1 MVISVEATSRI
12 DYLFLGNDVAL
23 YLGPGMAR
31 TICPG
36 RKKEERERQLKGLAL
51 IMSAQ
56 AGKVSDESTRINSV
70 TYSDEVM
77 RISYTLT
84 KVTKNEIDSDEFT
97 KDAKALAASAF
108 CNEKGLGQFVKSG
121 LSIDL
126 LYKDSTSSP
135 IVEFQIGKSDCL

>member
-1 MVISVEATSRI
+1 MKQNRGII
-12 DYLFLGNDVAL
+12 LFFSAMTFLFILVQVWHAKS
-23 YLGPGMAR
+23 AQEE
-31 TICPG
+31 
-36 RKKEERERQLKGLAL
+36 KKQERERQLKGLAL
-51 IMSAQ
+51 IMSVQ
-56 AGKVSDESTRINSV
+56 SGKVSDDSTRVDSV

-84 KVTKNEIDSDEFT
+84 KVTKDEIDSDEFT
-97 KDAKALAASAF
+97 KDARAIAASAF

-135 IVEFQIGKSDCL
+135 IVNFQIGKSDCL

>member
-1 MVISVEATSRI
+1 
-12 DYLFLGNDVAL
+12 
-23 YLGPGMAR
+23 
-31 TICPG
+31 
-36 RKKEERERQLKGLAL
+36 
-51 IMSAQ
+51 MSAQ
-56 AGKVSDESTRINSV
+56 AGKVSDNSTRVDSV
-70 TYSDEVM
+70 TYSDEIM

-84 KVTKNEIDSDEFT
+84 QFTKNEIDSDEFT

>member
-1 MVISVEATSRI
+1 MKQYRGLIVFFSATTLLFILAQLWHTQSAPVE
-12 DYLFLGNDVAL
+12 
-23 YLGPGMAR
+23 
-31 TICPG
+31 
-36 RKKEERERQLKGLAL
+36 KKEERERQLKDLAL

-56 AGKVSDESTRINSV
+56 AGKVSDNSTRVDSV
-70 TYSDEVM
+70 TYSDEIM

-84 KVTKNEIDSDEFT
+84 QFTKNEIDSDEFT

>member
-1 MVISVEATSRI
+1 M
-12 DYLFLGNDVAL
+12 LFILAQVWHTQSA
-23 YLGPGMAR
+23 PEE
-31 TICPG
+31 
-36 RKKEERERQLKGLAL
+36 KKEERERQLKGLAL
-51 IMSAQ
+51 IMGAQ
-56 AGKVSDESTRINSV
+56 SGKVSDESTRVDSV

-84 KVTKNEIDSDEFT
+84 KFT
-97 KDAKALAASAF
+97 KDEIDVDEFAKDARALAASAF

-135 IVEFQIGKSDCL
+135 VVEVQIGKSDCL

>member
-1 MVISVEATSRI
+1 M
-12 DYLFLGNDVAL
+12 G
-23 YLGPGMAR
+23 
-31 TICPG
+31 
-36 RKKEERERQLKGLAL
+36 
-51 IMSAQ
+51 AQ
-56 AGKVSDESTRINSV
+56 SGKVSDESTRVDSV

-84 KVTKNEIDSDEFT
+84 KFTKNEIDADEFA
-97 KDAKALAASAF
+97 KDARALATSAF

-135 IVEFQIGKSDCL
+135 VVEFQIGKSDCL

>member
-1 MVISVEATSRI
+1 MKQNRGMI
-12 DYLFLGNDVAL
+12 LFFLAMTLLFILVQVWHAKS
-23 YLGPGMAR
+23 AR
-31 TICPG
+31 K
-36 RKKEERERQLKGLAL
+36 RKTG
-51 IMSAQ
+51 
-56 AGKVSDESTRINSV
+56 AGAPTQRARAHHECAVRKVSDDSTRVDSV

-84 KVTKNEIDSDEFT
+84 KVTKDEIDSEEFT
-97 KDAKALAASAF
+97 KNARAIAASAF

-135 IVEFQIGKSDCL
+135 IVNFQIGKSDCL

>member
-1 MVISVEATSRI
+1 
-12 DYLFLGNDVAL
+12 
-23 YLGPGMAR
+23 MAQVWHAQSA
-31 TICPG
+31 PEE
-36 RKKEERERQLKGLAL
+36 KKEERERQLKGLAL

-56 AGKVSDESTRINSV
+56 SGKVSDESTRIDSV

>member
-1 MVISVEATSRI
+1 L
-12 DYLFLGNDVAL
+12 LFILAQVWHTQSA
-23 YLGPGMAR
+23 PEE
-31 TICPG
+31 
-36 RKKEERERQLKGLAL
+36 KKEERERQLKGLAL
-51 IMSAQ
+51 IMGAQ
-56 AGKVSDESTRINSV
+56 SGKVSDDSTRVDSV

-77 RISYTLT
+77 RISYTL
-84 KVTKNEIDSDEFT
+84 KNVTKDEIDSDEFT

-135 IVEFQIGKSDCL
+135 VAEFQIGKSDCL

>member
-1 MVISVEATSRI
+1 M
-12 DYLFLGNDVAL
+12 LFILAQVWHTQSA
-23 YLGPGMAR
+23 PEE
-31 TICPG
+31 
-36 RKKEERERQLKGLAL
+36 KKEERERQLKGLAL
-51 IMSAQ
+51 IMGAQ
-56 AGKVSDESTRINSV
+56 SGKVSDDSTRVDSV

-77 RISYTLT
+77 RISYTL
-84 KVTKNEIDSDEFT
+84 KNVTKDEIDSDEFT

-135 IVEFQIGKSDCL
+135 VAEFQIGKSDCL